1 MKSLSDYTSSTAA
14 TELYAFLAELVV
26 NEEVTSFSQLME
38 LVEKLPRDN
47 RFMAIIPRIFKLIQ
61 KLQWGFF
68 RDIDPEQY
76 PKIWKEVVVPH
87 PEFKQ
92 CGDLKRNLTI
102 SDIYV
107 GILDL
112 HGYTRFCE
120 KNKNNLSMLQMLDD
134 LIQVDLLNIAKKY
147 NVVFQRRQG
156 DEMVLVGASAADVLA
171 VTLLVIQAFSK
182 QRTIHF
188 KGDDA
193 LRTGNSVILEEMHVS
208 AGIAG
213 GKKFTPFIITKDGD
227 LSGGVINTAARLQGR
242 ANELSSTRSCIIVS
256 RTVYSSFVSE
266 MKVSPHPFFSKVQ
279 VKFFDSGWIS
289 FKGISVAVHEVLF
302 TSQDM
307 NRLLYEEQFQSL
319 YKAIDNG
326 AWKDGIFIS
335 LMHLL
340 MKIFKVIPK
349 FRITVSLHGKNEV
362 LENEDCI
369 KLAQDTANLFRIT
382 QNYGA
387 AIASLGNLVECIEAI
402 PNFDRLC
409 LEYSR
414 CIYAAYKEVQEE
426 FEKRVDEK
434 IEEKI
439 PQVLPAKYKA
449 AYEEGKRGA
458 EVYQRLK
465 ERVFQTLTPL
475 ELSLLWSTVVDGS
488 LKNKEI
494 SIHSGKK

>member
-47 RFMAIIPRIFKLIQ
+47 RFMAVIPRIFKLIQ

-193 LRTGNSVILEEMHVS
+193 LRTGNSVILEEMHV
-208 AGIAG
+208 
-213 GKKFTPFIITKDGD
+213 
-227 LSGGVINTAARLQGR
+227 
-242 ANELSSTRSCIIVS
+242 
-256 RTVYSSFVSE
+256 
-266 MKVSPHPFFSKVQ
+266 
-279 VKFFDSGWIS
+279 
-289 FKGISVAVHEVLF
+289 
-302 TSQDM
+302 
-307 NRLLYEEQFQSL
+307 
-319 YKAIDNG
+319 
-326 AWKDGIFIS
+326 
-335 LMHLL
+335 
-340 MKIFKVIPK
+340 
-349 FRITVSLHGKNEV
+349 
-362 LENEDCI
+362 
-369 KLAQDTANLFRIT
+369 
-382 QNYGA
+382 
-387 AIASLGNLVECIEAI
+387 
-402 PNFDRLC
+402 
-409 LEYSR
+409 
-414 CIYAAYKEVQEE
+414 
-426 FEKRVDEK
+426 
-434 IEEKI
+434 
-439 PQVLPAKYKA
+439 
-449 AYEEGKRGA
+449 
-458 EVYQRLK
+458 
-465 ERVFQTLTPL
+465 
-475 ELSLLWSTVVDGS
+475 
-488 LKNKEI
+488 
-494 SIHSGKK
+494 